1 MNFTE
6 LTDLEDKKLQF
17 VDTRKEIVQ
26 PPNQQLLFQ
35 MKDKIPNESR
45 TYHDALHGNMYDT
58 VLSSAYFSGE
68 NQDILQNAIRKGV
81 YDKSNGKHIVSRQ
94 DPDGLKAI
102 MRSIFLQHS
111 PNNPNDI
118 TEQIKMLN
126 ELVIN
131 YAVPRVYSNVESYL
145 HYRNDSENIHEPIA
159 RPIMTKRTMQLQP
172 RFW

>member
-6 LTDLEDKKLQF
+6 LSDLENDKLQF
-17 VDTRKEIVQ
+17 VDTKKEMIQ
-26 PPNQQLLFQ
+26 PPNQHILFQ
-35 MKDKIPNESR
+35 MKDKIPNESK
-45 TYHDALHGNMYDT
+45 TYHDALQGNMYDT

-81 YDKSNGKHIVSRQ
+81 YDKSNGKHLVSRQ
-94 DPDGLKAI
+94 DPDGLKSI

-111 PNNPNDI
+111 PNNPNNI
-118 TEQIKMLN
+118 TDQIKMLN
-126 ELVIN
+126 KLVIE

-159 RPIMTKRTMQLQP
+159 RPTMTKTTIQLQP